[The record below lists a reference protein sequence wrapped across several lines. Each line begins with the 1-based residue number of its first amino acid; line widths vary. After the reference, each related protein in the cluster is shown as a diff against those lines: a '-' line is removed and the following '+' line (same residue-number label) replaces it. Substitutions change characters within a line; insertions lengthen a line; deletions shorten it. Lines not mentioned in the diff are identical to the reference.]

1 MLPDMPS
8 ATTTSKLPDVRSVPS
23 QLPTKPGTAAFMA
36 GKHDLVKL
44 EPSRPR
50 CRWQA
55 GPREDARYP
64 KPRGHRQHPSGE
76 AHHIVHRDIGIGAHI
91 AQHRQA
97 TGTIGQC
104 VGQARTDRL
113 LLALCQIPKRRD
125 VGRGGSGHGTGRA
138 GREKRVR
145 IALLNGTTCK
155 HDRGLALGHHS
166 ADGIV
171 LHADDVGGFQGLHA
185 GMRCGKGVDDFGGTD
200 GQNLDLGICRKR
212 SSIPSRT
219 TWGFSSPPTTSTQT
233 RTLLISYAPYTKMAD
248 SLSRHCGSSWN
259 GIVSR
264 VYSYSVTIT
273 SRSL

>member
-1 MLPDMPS
+1 MLD
-8 ATTTSKLPDVRSVPS
+8 A
-23 QLPTKPGTAAFMA
+23 QNHA
-36 GKHDLVKL
+36 GIGSTHL
-44 EPSRPR
+44 
-50 CRWQA
+50 
-55 GPREDARYP
+55 
-64 KPRGHRQHPSGE
+64 GE

-138 GREKRVR
+138 GREERIRVT
-145 IALLNGTTCK
+145 LLDSAAGK

-212 SSIPSRT
+212 SLDTIENNL
-219 TWGFSSPPTTSTQT
+219 GLLSPPTTSTQT
-233 RTLLISYAPYTKMAD
+233 RTLLISYAPYTKWPT
-248 SLSRHCGSSWN
+248 H
-259 GIVSR
+259 
-264 VYSYSVTIT
+264 
-273 SRSL
+273 